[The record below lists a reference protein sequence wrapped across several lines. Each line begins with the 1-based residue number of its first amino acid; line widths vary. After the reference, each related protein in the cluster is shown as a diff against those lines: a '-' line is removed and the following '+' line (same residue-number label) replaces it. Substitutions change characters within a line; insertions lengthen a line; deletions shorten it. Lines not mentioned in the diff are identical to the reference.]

1 MTPGKDHEGFCD
13 ETMEDG
19 IDSDPEMPEM
29 PEIGENDAHV
39 TVIGAGPG
47 GLMLASNLVRYGIK
61 TTILDDRADKT
72 TTGRAD
78 GLQPKT
84 IETFKQLGLA
94 GPLLQKGARVY
105 DICFWNRT
113 ATHPLRRIGREI
125 HYPPGVV
132 DVQDPFILLVHQGM
146 VEDVFL
152 HDLKIR
158 GAEVIRSMPFSRY
171 KETKTGVE
179 IQCTETTTG
188 KSKSFTSQ
196 YMVGCDGAHSK
207 VRKSLLSTAS
217 YEGERSNSAWG
228 VLDGVVETDFPDI
241 WSKTVIG
248 SETEGSVL
256 CVPREKNMTRLYIEL
271 HPGAEPLTSE
281 AATEEF
287 VMERAKAILAP
298 FTLSWTSIEWFGIY
312 KVGQRVAKK
321 FASESEKVF
330 IAGDAAHSHSP
341 KAAQGMNVSMH
352 DSFNLSWKLN
362 LVVRGLAHPSLLS
375 TYEQERRKI
384 AQDLINFDYGHSVAF
399 ASGDPKILT
408 ENFAKN
414 IRFISG
420 VGAEYAENALNL
432 PEKLRRGALQ
442 PGCLMVPARVTRY
455 IDANP
460 VNLQL
465 EIPMIGQ
472 FRLFFFTKNIKVTS
486 EFLETICAEVSSS
499 RTVLGRATAAANAS
513 YATREQPKTEMDSFI
528 QPQRYVPVS
537 KLVTYAIVTTMP
549 KARIE
554 IADLP
559 PLLQDSRWTFYLDN
573 LMRMPSATEKWI
585 GPLKEGEVAILNV
598 RPDGYIGSIGRWNS
612 NSIDS
617 GTDAVSWL
625 DKYYGAFLKG

>member
-1 MTPGKDHEGFCD
+1 MSPGMDNEGFRD
-13 ETMEDG
+13 EPMENG
-19 IDSDPEMPEM
+19 VESGSES
-29 PEIGENDAHV
+29 GENDSHV
-39 TVIGAGPG
+39 TVIGAGPA

-61 TTILDDRADKT
+61 TTILDDRPDKT
-72 TTGRAD
+72 STGRAD

-94 GPLLQKGARVY
+94 GPLLQKGARIY
-105 DICFWNRT
+105 DICFWSGT
-113 ATHPLRRIGREI
+113 ATQPLRRIGREV

-152 HDLKIR
+152 DDLKIR
-158 GAEVIRSMPFSRY
+158 GVEVVRSTPFSRY
-171 KETKTGVE
+171 RETATGVE
-179 IQCTETTTG
+179 VECNDLTSG
-188 KSKSFTSQ
+188 NPKLFTSK

-207 VRKSLLSTAS
+207 VRKSLLNAS
-217 YEGERSNSAWG
+217 YDGERSNSAWG
-228 VLDGVVETDFPDI
+228 VLDGVIDTDFPDL
-241 WSKTVIG
+241 WSKAVIS
-248 SETEGSVL
+248 SETEGSIL
-256 CVPREKNMTRLYIEL
+256 CIPREKNMTRLYIEL
-271 HPGAEPLTSE
+271 HPGSAPMSSE

-287 VMERAKAILAP
+287 VMERAKAIMAP
-298 FTLSWTSIEWFGIY
+298 FTLSWKSIEWFGIY
-312 KVGQRVAKK
+312 KVGQRVAKR
-321 FASESEKVF
+321 FSSESEKVF

-352 DSFNLSWKLN
+352 DAFNLSWKLN
-362 LVVRGLAHPSLLS
+362 LVVRGLAPASLLS

-384 AQDLINFDYGHSVAF
+384 AQDLIDFDYGHATAF
-399 ASGDPKILT
+399 ATGDPKALA

-420 VGAEYAENALNL
+420 VGAEYAENALNM
-432 PEKLRRGALQ
+432 PEKVRRGALQ
-442 PGCLMVPARVTRY
+442 PGCLMVPARITRY

-472 FRLFFFTKNIKVTS
+472 FRVFFFTDNIKIAS
-486 EFLETICAEVSSS
+486 PFLEAVCAEVSSP

-513 YATREQPKTEMDSFI
+513 YTARGQPETEMDSFI

-537 KLVTYAIVTTMP
+537 KLVTFAIVTTMP
-549 KARIE
+549 KARVE

-573 LMRMPSATEKWI
+573 LMRMPTATEKWI
-585 GPLKEGEVAILNV
+585 GPLMEGEVGIVNI
-598 RPDGYIGSIGRWNS
+598 RPDGYVGSIGRWNS
-612 NSIDS
+612 RLPDAGIE
-617 GTDAVSWL
+617 AVSWL
-625 DKYYGAFLKG
+625 DTYYGAFLKG